1 MDAISSAAF
10 TFSRLDTTKTNNTF
24 ITQLLEISYAPS
36 NYSEGDINLHYL
48 LLHCT
53 VLLLALLIRLSQR
66 LKHYCVHILLPFGLP
81 IVPILPIKP

>member
-36 NYSEGDINLHYL
+36 NYSGVTKISTICSYVAQF
-48 LLHCT
+48 C
-53 VLLLALLIRLSQR
+53 
-66 LKHYCVHILLPFGLP
+66 F
-81 IVPILPIKP
+81 